1 MKLPFDKSIFEEF
14 ISQTLRKFEQHLR
27 NEQMTQNT
35 ITQRMRGATEFAR
48 FLTDRPHRYRER
60 TAGTI

>member
-1 MKLPFDKSIFEEF
+1 MKLPFEKTLFEEF

-27 NEQMTQNT
+27 NEKMTEGT
-35 ITQRMRGATEFAR
+35 IRQRMRGAREFAR

-60 TAGTI
+60 TAGSI